1 LSGDTIVAPPAAAP
15 LPNPRQST
23 VGDKIRFALRGI
35 GQTLITL
42 GLVVLLFAVYEVW
55 ITNIFAHR
63 EQVKV
68 YNALHQEWLNGV
80 DPLSLPT
87 TGPHS
92 IPPGTGIAVLYIPR
106 LGQDYHFA
114 IVQGSVVP
122 DDSQLEK
129 GPAHYA
135 DTQMPGE
142 VGNFGVAGHRVGK
155 GEPFLNLDKLRS
167 GDTVIVE
174 TKAMW
179 WIYKVLGQPAGADPE
194 GNMTSIEAKP
204 DASTDPAAVTS
215 FDVPGRE
222 IVDPSDGNV
231 LLPIPN
237 HPGYVPTHAAL
248 MTMTTCHPKFT
259 ASHRM
264 IVHAQLATQYPN
276 SRHWIAS
283 GKFPPQVA
291 ALYQEVNA

>member
-1 LSGDTIVAPPAAAP
+1 MSGDTIVASPASASAP
-15 LPNPRQST
+15 DPRHST
-23 VGDKIRFALRGI
+23 GDRIRFVLRGI

-68 YNALHQEWLNGV
+68 YNALHKEWLNGV
-80 DPLSLPT
+80 DPLSLPQ
-87 TGPHS
+87 TGAHA
-92 IPPGTGIAVLYIPR
+92 IPLGSGIAVLYIPR
-106 LGQDYHFA
+106 LGADYHFA

-135 DTQMPGE
+135 DTQLPGQ

-155 GEPFLNLDKLRS
+155 GEPFLNIDKLRVN
-167 GDTVIVE
+167 DAVIVE
-174 TKAMW
+174 TKTRW
-179 WIYKVLGQPAGADPE
+179 WIYRVLGSPPGSDPQD
-194 GNMTSIEAKP
+194 NMTSIKAKP
-204 DASTDPAAVTS
+204 DNASGPTTR

-231 LLPIPN
+231 LLPVPN
-237 HPGYVPTHAAL
+237 HPGYVPTNAAL

-259 ASHRM
+259 ASQRM
-264 IVHAQLATQYPN
+264 IVHAKLATQYPN
-276 SRHWIAS
+276 NEHWITS
-283 GKFPPQVA
+283 GTFPPQVK
-291 ALYQEVNA
+291 ALYNEVASA

>member
-1 LSGDTIVAPPAAAP
+1 MVAAP
-15 LPNPRQST
+15 APAPAPKPPMST
-23 VGDKIRFALRGI
+23 GDKLRFVLRGI

-63 EQVKV
+63 QQVKV
-68 YNALHQEWLNGV
+68 YNALHQEWLKGV
-80 DPLSLPT
+80 DPLSLPQ
-87 TGPHS
+87 TGPHA
-92 IPPGTGIAVLYIPR
+92 IPLGAGIAVLYIPR
-106 LGQDYHFA
+106 LGADYHFA
-114 IVQGSVVP
+114 IVQGSAVP

-135 DTQMPGE
+135 DTQMPGQ

-155 GEPFLNLDKLRS
+155 GEPFLNIDKLRV
-167 GDTVIVE
+167 GDAVIVE
-174 TKAMW
+174 TKSTW
-179 WIYKVLGQPAGADPE
+179 WIYRVLGSPPGSDPQD
-194 GNMTSIEAKP
+194 NMTSIAAKP
-204 DASTDPAAVTS
+204 EGAGAGTPITR

-222 IVDPSDGNV
+222 IVDPGDGDV

-237 HPGYVPTHAAL
+237 HSGYVPTKAAL

-259 ASHRM
+259 ASQRM
-264 IVHAQLATQYPN
+264 IVHSQLATQYPN
-276 SRHWIAS
+276 NEHWIES

-291 ALYQEVNA
+291 ALYNEVSA